1 MKVKVFMN
9 TAGHNSEREVLR
21 AMHDGIHSILIPSDK
36 DEYKALKKFNKANN
50 LSLSVSYDYGDTVS
64 NCDLAV
70 MLGSWK
76 PDRSN
81 KHHVLRT
88 SIVESGI
95 PFICIETPLLARK
108 VFQPNEYYRV
118 GVNGFL
124 NRDAYFGPEEN
135 FNDTRF
141 RSLGYLYN
149 GWAKSRGN
157 KIVIAMQLAGD
168 ASLRNNDINEW
179 CWDTVRTLR
188 KITDRPIEI
197 RTHPGVSEK
206 GWGNHEE
213 LFKKFAF
220 EGMPNIKFVNGR
232 DVPWEE
238 HIVDAYC
245 VVSYTSGLS
254 IDAIIS
260 GVPVIACDEGNFAW
274 NISETKLKNIENL
287 HIPTEDT
294 VKQWLYNLAWCQWTV
309 EEMESGVCFKHLRS
323 HIEGLVKQRAQDNES
338 N

>member
-1 MKVKVFMN
+1 MKVKIFMN
-9 TAGHNSEREVLR
+9 SAGHNSEREVLR
-21 AMHDGIHSILIPSDK
+21 AMHDGITKILIPSDK
-36 DEYKALKKFNKANN
+36 EEFKALRKFNKEQGKT
-50 LSLSVSYDYGDTVS
+50 LSVSYDYGDLVS
-64 NCDLAV
+64 PCDLAV

-124 NRDAYFGPEEN
+124 NKDAYFGP
-135 FNDTRF
+135 DKDYSADRL
-141 RSLGYLYN
+141 RLLGYMYN
-149 GWAKSRGN
+149 GWARDRGD

-179 CWDTVRTLR
+179 CWDTIKTLR
-188 KITDRPIEI
+188 KYTDRPIEV
-197 RTHPGVSEK
+197 RTHPGVSDK
-206 GWGNHEE
+206 GWGNHEG
-213 LFKKFAF
+213 LFKQIVFSDYK
-220 EGMPNIKFVNGR
+220 NIKFVNGR
-232 DVPWEE
+232 EVPWEQ
-238 HIVDAYC
+238 HITDAYC

-254 IDAIIS
+254 IDAIFS
-260 GVPVIACDEGNFAW
+260 GIPVIACDEGNFAW
-274 NISETKLKNIENL
+274 NISERKIKNIENL
-287 HIPTEDT
+287 LVPDENI
-294 VKQWLYNLAWCQWTV
+294 VRQWLNNLAWCQWTV
-309 EEMESGVCFKHLRS
+309 EEMEEGTCFKHLRS
-323 HIEGLVKQRAQDNES
+323 GIENLIAQKENKHES